1 MKSLFS
7 ILKDKMEETPVLR
20 SAGASL
26 TVEEANKILLEIFGA
41 AATDF
46 LQARYVKNSILYVWC
61 KSPVVASEIRLNENN
76 ILAKIREKNTSV
88 KIIGI
93 KTIL

>member
-7 ILKDKMEETPVLR
+7 ILKDKMEGTPVLR

-46 LQARYVKNSILYVWC
+46 LQARYIKNSILYVWC
-61 KSPVVASEIRLNENN
+61 KSPVVASEIKLNENN
-76 ILAKIREKNTSV
+76 ILAKIREKNTSI